1 MGIWEKTKQA
11 LGAGAGK
18 EDGGDVESEEWMD
31 DVNSEVETVEGGM
44 EEEDAMSME
53 TEPAERE
60 WDSAYR
66 FAEEYLEMRGFS
78 SMVDFTT
85 KCMAYKI
92 NHSPMFRDRISHGVQ
107 TMNQI
112 SSMQQQIRQMRG
124 EGSQGTDYEEMA
136 RKLQSANEVIDQT
149 QKLAGEE
156 EAMVQDIMS
165 MGHELIG
172 TLGEQRQQRANA
184 RNIDS
189 DVSSVDG
196 EM

>member
-1 MGIWEKTKQA
+1 MG
-11 LGAGAGK
+11 LGDRFKNLMGMNGE
-18 EDGGDVESEEWMD
+18 EDDESIEGGEEWMD
-31 DVNSEVETVEGGM
+31 EVDSEVETVEGGM
-44 EEEDAMSME
+44 EDEEYEME
-53 TEPAERE
+53 AEPAERE

-124 EGSQGTDYEEMA
+124 EDNQGTDYEEMA
-136 RKLQSANEVIDQT
+136 KKLEGANRVIDQT

-156 EAMVQDIMS
+156 EAMVNDIMA

-172 TLGEQRQQRANA
+172 TLGEQRQQRINQQ
-184 RNIDS
+184 NIDS

>member
-1 MGIWEKTKQA
+1 MGLTDSIKGA
-11 LGAGAGK
+11 LGMNGDG
-18 EDGGDVESEEWMD
+18 EDEESTESEEWMD
-31 DVNSEVETVEGGM
+31 EVDSEVETVEGGM
-44 EEEDAMSME
+44 GDEEYEME
-53 TEPAERE
+53 TEPAEQE

-124 EGSQGTDYEEMA
+124 EDNQGTDYEAMA
-136 RKLQSANEVIDQT
+136 DKLEGANRVIDQT

-156 EAMVQDIMS
+156 EAMVNDIMAL
-165 MGHELIG
+165 GHELVG
-172 TLGEQRQQRANA
+172 TLGEQRQQRIDQQQ
-184 RNIDS
+184 IDS

>member
-1 MGIWEKTKQA
+1 MSLLDKTKKA
-11 LGAGAGK
+11 LGM
-18 EDGGDVESEEWMD
+18 GGSDDDNSTEGGSEWMKEVD
-31 DVNSEVETVEGGM
+31 SEVETVDAGM
-44 EEEDAMSME
+44 EEEDYEVE

-78 SMVDFTT
+78 SMTDFAT
-85 KCMAYKI
+85 KCMAYKV
-92 NHSPMFRDRISHGVQ
+92 NNSPMFRDRISHGVQ

-112 SSMQQQIRQMRG
+112 SSMQQQIRQMKG
-124 EGSQGTDYEEMA
+124 ETQKGTDYAKMA
-136 RKLQSANEVIDQT
+136 EKLKGANEVIDQT

-156 EAMVQDIMS
+156 EAMVNDIMA

-172 TLGEQRQQRANA
+172 TLGEQRQQRINQQ
-184 RNIDS
+184 NIDS
-189 DVSSVDG
+189 EVSSVDG

>member
-1 MGIWEKTKQA
+1 MG
-11 LGAGAGK
+11 LGDRFKNLMGMNGE
-18 EDGGDVESEEWMD
+18 EDDESIEGGEEWMD
-31 DVNSEVETVEGGM
+31 EVDSEVETVEGGM
-44 EEEDAMSME
+44 EDGEYEME
-53 TEPAERE
+53 AEPAERE

-124 EGSQGTDYEEMA
+124 EDNQGTDYEEMA
-136 RKLQSANEVIDQT
+136 KKLEGANRVIDQT

-156 EAMVQDIMS
+156 EAMVNDIMA

-172 TLGEQRQQRANA
+172 TLGEQRQQRINQQ
-184 RNIDS
+184 NIDS